1 MLLPDDKDE
10 LELVALTPE
19 PPDTSCQPIS
29 ESALEGPSPLLSLMM
44 LLLPLLLLL
53 LLLLLLFLLLLPCA
67 TSWWSMSLSTI
78 GMWVAAT
85 VARVELWIVALGDHQ
100 RHCV

>member
-10 LELVALTPE
+10 LESVALTGE

-29 ESALEGPSPLLSLMM
+29 ESALEGPSLLLSPM
-44 LLLPLLLLL
+44 LLLQPLLLLL
-53 LLLLLLFLLLLPCA
+53 LLVLLLLLLLLPCA

-78 GMWVAAT
+78 VMWVA
-85 VARVELWIVALGDHQ
+85 V
-100 RHCV
+100 